1 MMVAMRVYEALRPA
15 SSPAVVPAGVPI
27 GVEGPINAR
36 TRAAL

>member
-1 MMVAMRVYEALRPA
+1 MRVYEALRPA